1 MKSMVTEERLILER
15 VLDEVRSEREIS
27 HANWERLRS
36 TFGYRFDRAWRLVQE
51 RRVKRYTFHPS
62 GRVIWVVI
70 GQGGEYQVY
79 PNAGYCGCD
88 DFYFR
93 VIDGEAG
100 LCYHLL
106 GQRLAEALESYDSV
120 EEEDE
125 AYSLLTGEW
134 RAQIRS
140 EED

>member
-1 MKSMVTEERLILER
+1 MITEERLILER

-27 HANWERLRS
+27 RSNWERLHS

-125 AYSLLTGEW
+125 VYSLLTGEW

>member
-1 MKSMVTEERLILER
+1 MVTEERLVLER
-15 VLDEVRSEREIS
+15 VLDEVRTEKQLSRS
-27 HANWERLRS
+27 NWERLRG
-36 TFGYRFDRAWRLVQE
+36 TFAYRFDRAWRLVHE
-51 RRVKRYTFHPS
+51 NRVKRYMFKPS
-62 GRVIWVVI
+62 GRVVWVVV
-70 GQGGEYQVY
+70 GQGGEYQIY

-93 VIDGEAG
+93 VVDGEAG

-106 GQRLAEALESYDSV
+106 GQRLSEALGSFDPV

-125 AYSLLTGEW
+125 AYRLLTGEW

>member
-1 MKSMVTEERLILER
+1 VTEERLILER
-15 VLDEVRSEREIS
+15 VLDDVRSEKQLSRS
-27 HANWERLRS
+27 NWERLRG

-51 RRVKRYTFHPS
+51 NRVKKYTFHPS
-62 GRVIWVVI
+62 ERVIWVVV
-70 GQGGEYQVY
+70 GQGGEYQIY

-93 VIDGEAG
+93 VVDGETG

-106 GQRLAEALESYDSV
+106 GQQLADALGSYDPV
-120 EEEDE
+120 VEEDE
-125 AYSLLTGEW
+125 AYRLLIGEW

>member
-1 MKSMVTEERLILER
+1 MVTDERLIIER
-15 VLDEVRSEREIS
+15 VLDEVCSEREIS
-27 HANWERLRS
+27 RSNWERLRT
-36 TFGYRFDRAWRLVQE
+36 TFSYRFDRAWRLVQE

-88 DFYFR
+88 DFFFR

>member
-1 MKSMVTEERLILER
+1 MVTEDRLILER
-15 VLDEVRSEREIS
+15 VLDEVHTDRELS
-27 HANWERLRS
+27 HANWERLKV
-36 TFGYRFDRAWRLVQE
+36 TFGERFDKAWRLVQE
-51 RRVKRYTFHPS
+51 RRVKMYTFRPS
-62 GRVIWVVI
+62 RRVTWVVV
-70 GQGGEYQVY
+70 GQGGEYQIY

-93 VIDGEAG
+93 VVDGETG

-106 GQRLAEALESYDSV
+106 AQRLAEALVSYDRV

-125 AYSLLTGEW
+125 AWNLLVGEW
-134 RAQIRS
+134 RAQVRS

>member
-1 MKSMVTEERLILER
+1 LVTEERLILEH
-15 VLDEVRSEREIS
+15 VLDEVRTEKQLSRS
-27 HANWERLRS
+27 NWERLRD
-36 TFGYRFDRAWRLVQE
+36 TFSYRFDRAWMLVQE
-51 RRVKRYTFHPS
+51 NRVKRYTFHPS
-62 GRVIWVVI
+62 GRVVWVVV
-70 GQGGEYQVY
+70 GQGGEYQIY

-93 VIDGEAG
+93 VIDGETG

-125 AYSLLTGEW
+125 AYRLLTSEW

>member
-1 MKSMVTEERLILER
+1 MVTDERLILER
-15 VLDEVRSEREIS
+15 VLDEVRSDREIS
-27 HANWERLRS
+27 RSNWERLRS
-36 TFGYRFDRAWRLVQE
+36 TFSYRFDRAWRLVQE

-62 GRVIWVVI
+62 GRVVWVVI

-79 PNAGYCGCD
+79 PKSGYCGCD

-125 AYSLLTGEW
+125 AYALLTGEW

>member
-1 MKSMVTEERLILER
+1 MVTEERLILER

-27 HANWERLRS
+27 RSNWERLRS
-36 TFGYRFDRAWRLVQE
+36 AFGYRFDRAWRLVQE
-51 RRVKRYTFHPS
+51 RRVKRYTFRPS
-62 GRVIWVVI
+62 GRVVWVVI

-79 PNAGYCGCD
+79 PKAGYCGCD

-93 VIDGEAG
+93 VVDGETG

-106 GQRLAEALESYDSV
+106 GQRLAEALGSYDSV

-125 AYSLLTGEW
+125 AYALLIGEW
-134 RAQIRS
+134 RAQIRA

>member
-1 MKSMVTEERLILER
+1 MVTEDRLILER
-15 VLDEVRSEREIS
+15 VLDEVHTDRELS
-27 HANWERLRS
+27 HANWERLKV
-36 TFGYRFDRAWRLVQE
+36 TFGERFDKAWRLVQE
-51 RRVKRYTFHPS
+51 RRVKMYTFLPS
-62 GRVIWVVI
+62 RRVTWVVV
-70 GQGGEYQVY
+70 GQGGEYQIY

-93 VIDGEAG
+93 VVDGETG

-106 GQRLAEALESYDSV
+106 AQRLAEALVSYDRV

-125 AYSLLTGEW
+125 AWHLLVGEW
-134 RAQIRS
+134 RAQVRS

>member
-1 MKSMVTEERLILER
+1 MESMVTEERLILER

-27 HANWERLRS
+27 RSNWERLRS
-36 TFGYRFDRAWRLVQE
+36 IFGYRFDRAWRLVQE

>member
-1 MKSMVTEERLILER
+1 MVTDERLILER

-27 HANWERLRS
+27 RSNWERLHG

-106 GQRLAEALESYDSV
+106 GQRLAEALGSYDYV

-125 AYSLLTGEW
+125 AYALLTGEW

>member
-1 MKSMVTEERLILER
+1 MVTEERLILER

-27 HANWERLRS
+27 RSNWERLRG
-36 TFGYRFDRAWRLVQE
+36 TFGYRFDGAWRLVRE

-62 GRVIWVVI
+62 GRIIWVVI

-79 PNAGYCGCD
+79 PKAGYCGCD

-93 VIDGEAG
+93 VIDGETG

-106 GQRLAEALESYDSV
+106 GQRLAEDLGNYDSV

-125 AYSLLTGEW
+125 AYTLLIGEW
-134 RAQIRS
+134 RAQIRA